1 MSKEPGCPFGLTV
14 LLPTLIWGP
23 MIPGQPHLN
32 TSASALVGY
41 VDGSIQEIENACK
54 TVVDVRDVA
63 KAHVEAIRRDVAGRR
78 FLLIGGSPHFKEVA
92 NYIRDAL
99 PEDMKA
105 KVPTKVSEK
114 LGPTVLGPPPP
125 LSVAYDVAPTE
136 KLLGIHFTPVREQ
149 VRSMVQTMLEN
160 GFSSAE
166 QYVPDRNRTRQ
177 ELVSARSETADLARR
192 LSNRRWRMTLHLE
205 SGWDVLRKH
214 HERWLL
220 SVAFHAFGAARQVVW
235 RRTPDSRDDRTS
247 RGRVAAWQWLWRKKV
262 VSLWRRATGLSQRD
276 RLREDQEAQLGHHRS
291 SIWELQECVER
302 LHGRRVD
309 INSLLQSERA
319 RVQELESELG
329 SCQGQVKEL
338 QRTLKELLRAAVS
351 GLPRA

>member
-1 MSKEPGCPFGLTV
+1 MAQFGKGSFGRNSFWLKQVGCSECPRKEGESLF
-14 LLPTLIWGP
+14 
-23 MIPGQPHLN
+23 
-32 TSASALVGY
+32 AE
-41 VDGSIQEIENACK
+41 GS
-54 TVVDVRDVA
+54 R
-63 KAHVEAIRRDVAGRR
+63 
-78 FLLIGGSPHFKEVA
+78 
-92 NYIRDAL
+92 
-99 PEDMKA
+99 
-105 KVPTKVSEK
+105 
-114 LGPTVLGPPPP
+114 
-125 LSVAYDVAPTE
+125 
-136 KLLGIHFTPVREQ
+136 
-149 VRSMVQTMLEN
+149 QT
-160 GFSSAE
+160 
-166 QYVPDRNRTRQ
+166 R
-177 ELVSARSETADLARR
+177 
-192 LSNRRWRMTLHLE
+192 LHLE

-247 RGRVAAWQWLWRKKV
+247 RGRVAGWQWLWRKKV

-338 QRTLKELLRAAVS
+338 QRTLKERYVHFAE
-351 GLPRA
+351 GC